1 MWRRVSVWLTS
12 LGSSAVLILA
22 GAVGAPAAISQ
33 THKHHHHHHHAAA
46 SVAPFKAALVE
57 DADTGQVLYAYNA
70 DMPWPPASMAKMM
83 MLLVAEQQI
92 QAGRFSL
99 NDPVVISPL
108 AAATGGTGIALRAGQ
123 VYPLGE
129 LMKAALIRSANNAA
143 VAVGEKI
150 GGSVPGCVRL
160 MNQEAR
166 RLGLTSTHYNT
177 VNGLPPTPGHDV
189 DVTDARDLAIVARA
203 LIHRTDL
210 LRWSSL
216 ESCPFDHGE
225 IMLHNTNHLIG
236 HFEGCDGLK
245 TGFTFHAGFGLTATA
260 KRGDLR
266 LLSVVL
272 GAPSNPER
280 FRQSARLLQWG
291 FDNWTA
297 VTMLRRGQ
305 PLPVTVQVASG
316 MRIKPVAG
324 QSVRL
329 LVPKRTA
336 SDLHL
341 TYDIPPV
348 INGPLLTGSPLGVV
362 QVREG
367 ARVLTTVAALSP
379 LAVGV
384 NDQMIPA
391 TEARAAEGRNPAL
404 DGYPKAVAAVRGA
417 VEGAQ

>member
-1 MWRRVSVWLTS
+1 MWRRVSGWVIS
-12 LGSSAVLILA
+12 LGCGALLILGWA
-22 GAVGAPAAISQ
+22 AGAPAAVGHS
-33 THKHHHHHHHAAA
+33 HKHHHYHHAVV
-46 SVAPFKAALVE
+46 SVPPFKAALVE

-83 MLLVAEQQI
+83 MLLVAEQQL
-92 QAGRFSL
+92 QAGRVSL

-108 AAATGGTGIALRAGQ
+108 AASTGGTGIALRAGQ

-166 RLGLTSTHYNT
+166 RLGLTATHYNT

-203 LIHRTDL
+203 LIHNTDL

-225 IMLHNTNHLIG
+225 VMLHNTNHLIG

-260 KRGDLR
+260 KRGNLR

-280 FRQSARLLQWG
+280 FRQSARLLEWG
-291 FDNWTA
+291 FDNWT
-297 VTMLRRGQ
+297 VMTMLRRGQ
-305 PLPVTVQVASG
+305 PLPVTVRVASG
-316 MRIKPVAG
+316 MRIQPVAG

-329 LVPKRTA
+329 LIPKHSA

-341 TYDIPPV
+341 AYDIPPV
-348 INGPLLTGSPLGVV
+348 INGPLLNGSPLGIV

-367 ARVLTTVAALSP
+367 TRVLTTVAALSP

-384 NDQMIPA
+384 NNQMIPA
-391 TEARAAEGRNPAL
+391 AEARSADGRSPAVA
-404 DGYPKAVAAVRGA
+404 GYPGAVAAVRGA